1 MVMKFNILNVPKIFF
16 GQNSIEY
23 IKEILTN
30 FNNPEIL
37 LITGSGKIFNNE
49 HSQKLIDLLKK
60 SSKTIYHE
68 KIYNE
73 PTVEDIDNLVNI
85 YKEKKIDIVI
95 GFGGGSA
102 LDAGKA
108 VSAMLPL
115 KSSIIDY
122 LEGVG
127 NKKHPGIKIKYIAIP
142 TTAGT
147 GSEATNNAVIM
158 KPGENGFKKSLR
170 HENFIPNIAIVDPI
184 FTITLPPEI
193 TVISGLDALSQLI
206 ESYTSTKSN
215 LYISSLAETAIIE
228 MIKNLN
234 IVINEPYN
242 IKSRTILSYSALISG
257 ISLTNAGLGLVH
269 GLASPLGHLLNAP
282 HGLICGNLLGPINKC
297 IIKKAIETQ
306 NYNLLEKYI
315 KISKGIFKNIIND
328 QEAIDKILE
337 YFEAI
342 PKIFNLKSLKYYIND
357 YNIIKKLSDKFDPK
371 NSPVDFTKEDVYNIL
386 IEIFK

>member
-1 MVMKFNILNVPKIFF
+1 M
-16 GQNSIEY
+16 
-23 IKEILTN
+23 
-30 FNNPEIL
+30 
-37 LITGSGKIFNNE
+37 
-49 HSQKLIDLLKK
+49 
-60 SSKTIYHE
+60 
-68 KIYNE
+68 
-73 PTVEDIDNLVNI
+73 
-85 YKEKKIDIVI
+85 
-95 GFGGGSA
+95 
-102 LDAGKA
+102 
-108 VSAMLPL
+108 
-115 KSSIIDY
+115 
-122 LEGVG
+122 
-127 NKKHPGIKIKYIAIP
+127 
-142 TTAGT
+142 
-147 GSEATNNAVIM
+147 
-158 KPGENGFKKSLR
+158 
-170 HENFIPNIAIVDPI
+170 
-184 FTITLPPEI
+184 
-193 TVISGLDALSQLI
+193 SQLI

>member
-16 GQNSIEY
+16 GENSVEY
-23 IKEILTN
+23 LKEILTN
-30 FNNPEIL
+30 FDNPKIL

-73 PTVEDIDNLVNI
+73 PTIEDIDNLVNI
-85 YKEKKIDIVI
+85 YKEKEIDIVI

-115 KSSIIDY
+115 KSPIIDY

-127 NKKHPGIKIKYIAIP
+127 NKKHPGTKIKYIAIP

-158 KPGENGFKKSLR
+158 KPGEDGFKKSLR
-170 HENFIPNIAIVDPI
+170 HENFIPDIAIVDPI

-215 LYISSLAETAIIE
+215 LYICSIAETAIVE
-228 MIKNLN
+228 MIKNLEIVLNESIN
-234 IVINEPYN
+234 IAA
-242 IKSRTILSYSALISG
+242 RTILSYSALISG

-269 GLASPLGHLLNAP
+269 GLASPLGHILNAP
-282 HGLICGNLLGPINKC
+282 HGLICGNLLGPVNKYL
-297 IIKKAIETQ
+297 IKKAIETK

-315 KISKGIFKNIIND
+315 KISKGIFENVKND
-328 QEAIDKILE
+328 QKAIDKILE
-337 YFEAI
+337 YFESV
-342 PKIFNLKSLKYYIND
+342 PKIYNLKPLKYFMND
-357 YNIIKKLSDKFDPK
+357 YNLIKKLSEKFDQK
-371 NSPVDFTKEDVYNIL
+371 NSPIDFTKEDVNNIL
-386 IEIFK
+386 LEVFK